1 MSTGSRVEGTGSVA
15 GNAVTHRSTVTEFV
29 DLLIADDE
37 WVRRE
42 FDALVAA
49 DAGDVAPPR
58 PAPSQG
64 AHWPRRPGYDV
75 RTASVHKPRELD
87 LGSAGLAYQR
97 GPPVA

>member
-1 MSTGSRVEGTGSVA
+1 
-15 GNAVTHRSTVTEFV
+15 
-29 DLLIADDE
+29 
-37 WVRRE
+37 
-42 FDALVAA
+42 VAA

-64 AHWPRRPGYDV
+64 AHWPRRPGFDV
-75 RTASVHKPRELD
+75 RTASVHMPRELV